1 MKRVML
7 LYPHTHAGVP
17 YPTNFSLSV
26 PDHVAT
32 WLINRGIVEVARVE
46 RSVTVPAPTADAAA
60 PAAPEAT
67 TEQPA
72 ADPAPTTAAI
82 PAETT
87 GAQP

>member
-1 MKRVML
+1 MKRVTL
-7 LYPHTHAGVP
+7 LYPHTHASVPHATGV
-17 YPTNFSLSV
+17 SLSV

-46 RSVTVPAPTADAAA
+46 RSVTVPAPSAA
-60 PAAPEAT
+60 PAAPVEA

-72 ADPAPTTAAI
+72 ADPAPTTTAT